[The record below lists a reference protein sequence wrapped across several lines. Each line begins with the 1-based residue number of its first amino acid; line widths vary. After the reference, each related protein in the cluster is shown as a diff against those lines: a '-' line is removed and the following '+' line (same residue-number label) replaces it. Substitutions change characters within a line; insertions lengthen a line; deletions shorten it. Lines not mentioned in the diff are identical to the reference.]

1 MAEEIQIEN
10 PLVKNQ
16 IHEAHNL
23 IRKVYWKLLDTE
35 SFFLKYYNIF
45 HQYTGL
51 KSVNILATIE
61 VSEMKLRFPQALMP
75 APPPP
80 SPKKK
85 DLHGMQLF
93 SGQD

>member
-16 IHEAHNL
+16 IREAHNL

-35 SFFLKYYNIF
+35 SLFLKYYNIF
-45 HQYTGL
+45 HQYRCL

-61 VSEMKLRFPQALMP
+61 VSEMKLRFPQALTQAP
-75 APPPP
+75 AP